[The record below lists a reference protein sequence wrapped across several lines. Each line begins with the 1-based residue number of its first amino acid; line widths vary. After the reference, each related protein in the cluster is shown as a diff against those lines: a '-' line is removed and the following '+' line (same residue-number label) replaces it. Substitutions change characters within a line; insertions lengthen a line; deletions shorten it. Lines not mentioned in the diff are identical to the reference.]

1 MERLGQATKPSPVP
15 LFPLVDTLHSSAETS
30 QKIVRELLEIV
41 DKQVTSVAED
51 VSILIDAVD
60 LKIGSMQSKFNLLKR
75 VDQFLPCN
83 TSWLARESL
92 QKLKYSG
99 TMRYY
104 VMEFS
109 SLMLDVRDMSKEDNL
124 FNFLSMLQAWA
135 QTELRRQGSR
145 T

>member
-1 MERLGQATKPSPVP
+1 MERLGQAMKPSPLA
-15 LFPLVDTLHSSAETS
+15 LFPLVDTLHSSAETL
-30 QKIVRELLEIV
+30 QKIVRELPEIV
-41 DKQVTSVAED
+41 DKQVTSVVED
-51 VSILIDAVD
+51 
-60 LKIGSMQSKFNLLKR
+60 
-75 VDQFLPCN
+75 DQFLPCN

-99 TMRYY
+99 TIRYY

-109 SLMLDVRDMSKEDNL
+109 SLMLDIRDMSKEDNL